1 MKSKAINSF
10 IKKTLKVLKT
20 KNLTLTLNLLFPLL
34 FNIISCTHNN
44 DDTEQMAAVLE
55 KNSKTFY
62 HHDNL
67 FANNTRVAFY
77 DSLIK
82 ANGLNYEL
90 RYFQGIDQLRAGRTE
105 EAIENFKALFH
116 VHPDT
121 LQKYGLKP
129 IEVERTKDYL
139 GLSYLR
145 LGEQE
150 NCILNH
156 TAASCII
163 PIAEAGFHQK
173 AEGSKQ
179 AIAIFE
185 ELLENDPEDYSSRWL
200 LNIAYMT
207 LGRYPEEVPKQWL
220 IPPSAFESEYALPQF
235 TDRAAD
241 IGFDIKGLAG
251 GLIVEDFDND
261 GFLDILVSEWGP
273 TDRLHYLHNNGDGSF
288 TDIAEQAGI
297 VGLTGGL
304 NLLQADYNNDGFL
317 DILILRGA
325 WLEHFGQQPNSLLR
339 NNCDNTFTDVTI
351 SSGLY
356 SLHPTQAAT
365 WNDFNNDG
373 WLDLFIGNESAG
385 RPDAFHF
392 SELFI
397 NNQDGTFTDIAETA
411 GVRVNR
417 VGFRPSAHYIKGVTS
432 GDYNNDGWQDLYVST
447 GVLNKQQDFLFKNNG
462 LDKSGQLTFT
472 DVTKE
477 AGLGGNHSTF
487 STWFWDYNN
496 DGWLDIFAASYFRSN
511 TQGDIITDVAK
522 EYLGMEHGAEKGFLY
537 ENQKDGSFKNVS
549 TEVNLNKILYSMG
562 ANFGDLDNDGYLDM
576 YLGTGN
582 IGLNTVLPNKM
593 YRNNEGKSFQDVT
606 TAGGFGNIQKG
617 HGVSFA
623 DLDNDGDQDV
633 LISMGG
639 AFEGDIY
646 QNTFYE
652 NPHGALPNSNNWIKI
667 RLQGKESNKF
677 GIGSR
682 LEIEIEENGKT
693 RKIYKDVNS
702 GGSFGSSPIMQHIG
716 IGTAQKVKSLTI
728 NWNGSKTVQSI
739 QNLDGNKTYL
749 INEGNNQ
756 VEKVELKELEF
767 YSKEHQHH

>member
-1 MKSKAINSF
+1 M
-10 IKKTLKVLKT
+10 KT
-20 KNLTLTLNLLFPLL
+20 KNLALAFGIASSLIF
-34 FNIISCTHNN
+34 FMMGCTQKQ
-44 DDTEQMAAVLE
+44 DDTEQMAEVLE
-55 KNSKTFY
+55 NNSKAFY
-62 HHDNL
+62 NHDNL
-67 FANNTRVAFY
+67 FANKTRVAFY
-77 DSLIK
+77 DSLIEAK
-82 ANGLNYEL
+82 GIDYEL

-105 EAIENFKALFH
+105 EAIENFKVLYNTPA
-116 VHPDT
+116 DT
-121 LQKYGLKP
+121 LIRYGLKP
-129 IEVERTKDYL
+129 IEAKRAKSYL

-173 AEGSKQ
+173 AEGSEN
-179 AIAIFE
+179 AIAVFE
-185 ELLENDPEDYSSRWL
+185 ELLESNPEDYSSRWL

-207 LGRYPEEVPKQWL
+207 LGGYPEEVPEQWL
-220 IPPSAFESEYALPQF
+220 IPPSAFESEYALPKF

-273 TDRLHYLHNNGDGSF
+273 TDRLNYLHNNGDGTFSNL
-288 TDIAEQAGI
+288 TEQAGI
-297 VGLTGGL
+297 AELTGGL

-317 DILILRGA
+317 DILVLRGA
-325 WLEHFGQQPNSLLR
+325 WLEHFGKQSNSLLR
-339 NNCDNTFTDVTI
+339 NNGDNTFTDITI

-397 NNQDGTFTDIAETA
+397 NNQDGTFTDMAETA

-432 GDYNNDGWQDLYVST
+432 GDYNNDGWQDIYVST
-447 GVLNKQQDFLFKNNG
+447 GVLNQQQDFLFKNNG
-462 LDKSGQLTFT
+462 LDESGQLTFT

-511 TQGDIITDVAK
+511 TKGDIITDVAK

-537 ENQKDGSFKNVS
+537 ENQRDGTFKNVS
-549 TEVNLNKILYSMG
+549 SEVNLDKILYSMG
-562 ANFGDLDNDGYLDM
+562 ANFGDLDNDGFLDI

-617 HGVSFA
+617 HGVAFA

-652 NPHGALPNSNNWIKI
+652 NPHDALPNSNNWIKI
-667 RLQGKESNKF
+667 QLRGDVSNRF

-682 LEIEIEENGKT
+682 LEIEIEENRQL
-693 RKIYKDVNS
+693 RKVYKDVNS
-702 GGSFGSSPIMQHIG
+702 GGSFGSSPITQHIG
-716 IGTAQKVKSLTI
+716 IGSAERVKSLTI
-728 NWNGSKTVQSI
+728 TWNGNETVQRI
-739 QNLDGNKTYL
+739 QNLDANNTYL
-749 INEGNNQ
+749 IQEGDDEI
-756 VEKVELKELEF
+756 EKVALKELEF
-767 YSKEHQHH
+767 STAEHQHH

>member
-1 MKSKAINSF
+1 MNRKLLI
-10 IKKTLKVLKT
+10 ICTLLILCFTNCQENKDNNDTEAMSKVLED
-20 KNLTLTLNLLFPLL
+20 
-34 FNIISCTHNN
+34 NIAS
-44 DDTEQMAAVLE
+44 
-55 KNSKTFY
+55 FY
-62 HHDNL
+62 NHDNL
-67 FANNTRVAFY
+67 FANQTRVEFY

-82 ANGLNYEL
+82 SKDNDYKLS
-90 RYFQGIDQLRAGRTE
+90 YFQGIDQLRAGLTND
-105 EAIENFKALFH
+105 AIENFKALYYTP
-116 VHPDT
+116 PDT
-121 LQKYGLKP
+121 LKKYGLKN
-129 IEVERTKDYL
+129 IEIEKAKNYL
-139 GLSYLR
+139 GLCYLR

-173 AEGSKQ
+173 EEGSRK
-179 AIAIFE
+179 AIEIFE
-185 ELLENDPEDYSSRWL
+185 ELLSQDEQDLSNRWL

-207 LGRYPEEVPKQWL
+207 LGGYPEEVPEKWL
-220 IPPSAFESEYALPQF
+220 IPPSAFESEFPLPKF
-235 TDRAAD
+235 TDKASNID
-241 IGFDIKGLAG
+241 FDINGLAG
-251 GLIVEDFDND
+251 GLVIDDLDND
-261 GFLDILVSEWGP
+261 GLLDILVSEWGP
-273 TDRLHYLHNNGDGSF
+273 SDRLHYLHNNGDGTF
-288 TDIAEQAGI
+288 KDITEKSGI
-297 VGLTGGL
+297 AKLTGGL

-325 WLEHFGQQPNSLLR
+325 WLEHFGKQPNSLLR
-339 NNCDNTFTDVTI
+339 NNGDNTFTDVTI

-397 NNQDGTFTDIAETA
+397 NNQDGTFTDIAKEA
-411 GVRVNR
+411 GIQVNK

-432 GDYNNDGWQDLYVST
+432 GDYNNDGWQDIYIST
-447 GVLNKQQDFLFKNNG
+447 GVLNQQRNFLFKNNG
-462 LDKSGQLTFT
+462 LSETGKPTFS

-477 AGLGGNHSTF
+477 AGLGGKHSTF

-496 DGWLDIFAASYFRSN
+496 DGWLDIFAASYMRSDM
-511 TQGDIITDVAK
+511 QGDIITDVAK
-522 EYLGMEHGAEKGFLY
+522 EYLGIEHNAEKGFLY
-537 ENQKDGSFKNVS
+537 ENQKDGTFKNVS
-549 TEVNLNKILYSMG
+549 SKVNLNKILYSMG
-562 ANFGDLDNDGYLDM
+562 ANFGDLDNDGFLDM

-593 YRNNEGKSFQDVT
+593 YRNHQGEYFQDVT

-652 NPHGALPNSNNWIKI
+652 NPYSGFPEKNNWIK
-667 RLQGKESNKF
+667 LQLRGNESNRF

-682 LEIEIEENGKT
+682 IEIDIEEHGKS

-716 IGTAQKVKSLTI
+716 IGGAEKVKSVTI
-728 NWNGSKTVQSI
+728 IWNGSLTTQISEE
-739 QNLDGNKTYL
+739 LDINTAYL
-749 INEGNNQ
+749 IEEGENGVKALN
-756 VEKVELKELEF
+756 LKEQNFKVSE
-767 YSKEHQHH
+767 KRHH